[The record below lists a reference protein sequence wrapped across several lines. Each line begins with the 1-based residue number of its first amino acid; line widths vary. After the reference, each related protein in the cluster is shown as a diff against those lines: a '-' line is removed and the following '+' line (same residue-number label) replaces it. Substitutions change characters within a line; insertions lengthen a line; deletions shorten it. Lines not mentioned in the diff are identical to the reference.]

1 MLALVPEEIERYAET
16 HTEPVDPLLE
26 ELREETYAKT
36 SDPQMQVGRVE
47 GTLLKLL
54 VRLSGA
60 RTVLEIGMFT
70 GYSALMMAEGLP
82 EDGRLTTCDVDP
94 EAEAIARR
102 FFARSPHGR
111 KITVRMGPALETIR
125 TLAPPIDF
133 VFIDADKENYPNYYA
148 AVLPLL
154 PSGGL
159 IVADNVLWSGKVLDP
174 MEKTDRAIA
183 RFNDVVAA
191 DDRVEKVL
199 LTVRDGLLL
208 IRKR

>member
-1 MLALVPEEIERYAET
+1 
-16 HTEPVDPLLE
+16 
-26 ELREETYAKT
+26 
-36 SDPQMQVGRVE
+36 
-47 GTLLKLL
+47 
-54 VRLSGA
+54 
-60 RTVLEIGMFT
+60 
-70 GYSALMMAEGLP
+70 MMAEGLP
-82 EDGRLTTCDVDP
+82 EGGRLTTCDVDP

-125 TLAPPIDF
+125 SLAPPIDF